1 MQLPPALTTALD
13 ALLEGVPRKELAAA
27 AQAMS
32 EGYRQGKP
40 SHAIATALQ
49 ALAYAVARMPAT
61 HAASAAMFARLA
73 QGMPDFSPRNLLDV
87 GAGTGAASWAAVTEW
102 PGLQTITMLEPSPA
116 LRALARRLAE
126 QGP

>member
-1 MQLPPALTTALD
+1 MRAWASDIASFSWRLRLAPTPLYLPEFQLSSKHGGLKGQGAPEHPISLAFMQLPPALTAALD

-40 SHAIATALQ
+40 SHAIATPLQ

-61 HAASAAMFARLA
+61 HAASAA
-73 QGMPDFSPRNLLDV
+73 
-87 GAGTGAASWAAVTEW
+87 
-102 PGLQTITMLEPSPA
+102 
-116 LRALARRLAE
+116 
-126 QGP
+126 